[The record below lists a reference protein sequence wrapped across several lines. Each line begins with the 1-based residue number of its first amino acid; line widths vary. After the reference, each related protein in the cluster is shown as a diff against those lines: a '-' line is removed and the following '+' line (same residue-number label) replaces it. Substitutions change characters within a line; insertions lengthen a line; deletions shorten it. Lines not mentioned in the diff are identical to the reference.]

1 MGEWVLEFF
10 IFLGA
15 SSFSCTLGIFD
26 LHCGMQLFV
35 CFFFFNFRCS
45 MKDLVT

>member
-35 CFFFFNFRCS
+35 FFFFNFICS
-45 MKDLVT
+45 MKDLVP

>member
-15 SSFSCTLGIFD
+15 SSFSCSLGIFD
-26 LHCGMQLFV
+26 HHRDMQ
-35 CFFFFNFRCS
+35 FFLQISF
-45 MKDLVT
+45 

>member
-15 SSFSCTLGIFD
+15 SSFSCTLGILD
-26 LHCGMQLFV
+26 LHCGMQFVLLSFLFRR
-35 CFFFFNFRCS
+35 N
-45 MKDLVT
+45 MKDVVP

>member
-15 SSFSCTLGIFD
+15 SSFSCSLGIFD
-26 LHCGMQLFV
+26 HYCDMQ
-35 CFFFFNFRCS
+35 FFYKFHFSCS
-45 MKDLVT
+45 MKDLVP